1 MVLVLKALDGDGAE
15 RRIEPGASFTMGRG
29 ADNDLVLV
37 DPAREV
43 SKTHCRIEGDGG
55 KGFVLIDL
63 SINGVFI
70 EGQGEAMRPGS
81 RHRLASGDQFK
92 VGPHRFAVAIA
103 EPGASAPVL
112 PDAAAV
118 PANVSNILDGTS
130 EGPEQR
136 AAASGSGEAERW
148 LGTLPKGSADETL
161 HEPMGW
167 DAPPSIGGTALP
179 SDFGQPAASDF
190 ANRSEH
196 VPAAQ
201 NALHV
206 PRMAAASQLLPMDWL
221 DDEPS
226 APASAAAPST
236 VVPTGR
242 GSPSLSGAPP
252 PPRPSADLRR
262 PFAETGRIDPA
273 AIASVTDEQ
282 LMRRCGEALRAVLD
296 GLDTAEAAQAV
307 AERDCGLP
315 TPVDTGLWGDFFTNN
330 RDPLV
335 SLLVEAQPGPAR
347 ALGQRFAALADRQ
360 RALGRGVAEA
370 AETLDARISPEP
382 IAAESRHRFA
392 VGPLADA
399 AAWKRFVG
407 LHGEL
412 AAMRDREAPTNFLVL
427 LRKSFARA
435 MIKRA

>member
-1 MVLVLKALDGDGAE
+1 MVLVLKALDGDGSE
-15 RRIEPGASFTMGRG
+15 RRIQPGASFTMGRG
-29 ADNDLVLV
+29 ADNDMVLV

-55 KGFVLIDL
+55 QGFVLVDL

-70 EGQGEAMRPGS
+70 EGQGVAMGPGS
-81 RHRLASGDQFK
+81 RHKLASGDQFT
-92 VGPHRFAVAIA
+92 VGSHRFAVAIA
-103 EPGASAPVL
+103 EPEAPSPLVHEAGATPT
-112 PDAAAV
+112 
-118 PANVSNILDGTS
+118 NISNILDGTS

-136 AAASGSGEAERW
+136 AAASGSGEADRW
-148 LGTLPKGSADETL
+148 LRTLPKGSADQTL

-167 DAPPSIGGTALP
+167 DAPPSIGGAALP
-179 SDFGQPAASDF
+179 SELEQPVASDF

-196 VPAAQ
+196 VPAAY
-201 NALHV
+201 NALHL
-206 PRMAAASQLLPMDWL
+206 PRATNTTQLLPINWL
-221 DDEPS
+221 DEEPN
-226 APASAAAPST
+226 APDPATGPSIGI
-236 VVPTGR
+236 PAGR
-242 GSPSLSGAPP
+242 GGPSLAATPAP
-252 PPRPSADLRR
+252 RTTADLRH
-262 PFAETGRIDPA
+262 PFAESGRLDPA

-282 LMRRCGEALRAVLD
+282 LIRRCGETLRALLD

-335 SLLVEAQPGPAR
+335 SLLVEAQPGPAH

-360 RALGRGVAEA
+360 RALGRAVAEA
-370 AETLDARISPEP
+370 AEIYDMRLSPEP

-412 AAMRDREAPTNFLVL
+412 VAMRDREAPTNFLVL
-427 LRKSFARA
+427 LRKSFSRA
-435 MIKRA
+435 MTKRA

>member
-1 MVLVLKALDGDGAE
+1 MVLVLRALEGDGAE
-15 RRIEPGASFTMGRG
+15 RRIETGGAFTMGRG
-29 ADNDLVLV
+29 ADNDWVLL
-37 DPAREV
+37 DPTREV

-55 KGFVLIDL
+55 RGFVLVDL

-70 EGQGEAMRPGS
+70 EGQGDAMGPGA
-81 RHRLASGDQFK
+81 RHRLATGDQFK
-92 VGPHRFAVAIA
+92 IGPHRFAVSLGEPVASTPAPPVA
-103 EPGASAPVL
+103 ELIEPPSS
-112 PDAAAV
+112 
-118 PANVSNILDGTS
+118 VSSILDGTS
-130 EGPEQR
+130 EGPERR

-148 LGTLPKGSADETL
+148 LGELPKGAAEETL

-167 DAPPSIGGTALP
+167 DQPPGIGGATLP
-179 SDFGQPAASDF
+179 ADFDQPAASDF

-196 VPAAQ
+196 VAAAH

-206 PRMAAASQLLPMDWL
+206 PRAGADTQMLPMDWL
-221 DDEPS
+221 EEEPAAR
-226 APASAAAPST
+226 APASAPRVAA
-236 VVPTGR
+236 G
-242 GSPSLSGAPP
+242 PP
-252 PPRPSADLRR
+252 ATPVQRADLRR

-273 AIASVTDEQ
+273 AIGAVTDEQ

-335 SLLVEAQPGPAR
+335 SLLVEAQPGA
-347 ALGQRFAALADRQ
+347 AQVFGQRFAALADRQ
-360 RALGRGVAEA
+360 RALGRAVAEA
-370 AETLDARISPEP
+370 AETLDARLSPEP
-382 IAAESRHRFA
+382 ILADSKHRFA

-412 AAMRDREAPTNFLVL
+412 AALRDRQAPTSFLVL
-427 LRKSFARA
+427 LRKSFTRA
-435 MIKRA
+435 MTKRA